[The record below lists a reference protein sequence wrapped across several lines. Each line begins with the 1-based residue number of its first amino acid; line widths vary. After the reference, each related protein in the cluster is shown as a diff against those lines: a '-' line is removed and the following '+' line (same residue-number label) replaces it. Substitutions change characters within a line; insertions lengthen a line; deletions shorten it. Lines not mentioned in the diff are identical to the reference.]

1 MLGFAKLNLWID
13 MSAGLIA
20 LVGVIYAYVG
30 VEQFFKGNLGISIC
44 YISYAIA
51 QIGWYILAVK

>member
-1 MLGFAKLNLWID
+1 

-30 VEQFFKGNLGISIC
+30 VEQFLKGNLGIAIC
-44 YISYAIA
+44 YIAYAVA
-51 QIGWYILAVK
+51 QVGWYILAVK

>member
-1 MLGFAKLNLWID
+1 

-30 VEQFFKGNLGISIC
+30 VEQAFKGNVGIAIC
-44 YISYAIA
+44 YISYALA
-51 QIGWYILAVK
+51 QIGWYVIAVK